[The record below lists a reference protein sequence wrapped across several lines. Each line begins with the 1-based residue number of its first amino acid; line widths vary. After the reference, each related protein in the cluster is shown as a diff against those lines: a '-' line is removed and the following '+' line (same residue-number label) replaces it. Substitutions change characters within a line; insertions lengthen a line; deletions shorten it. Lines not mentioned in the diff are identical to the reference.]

1 MLPSIGRRRPY
12 SIREN
17 HKSITGEIMGIA
29 TTNHPLL
36 FFHVL
41 TVVCISVLF
50 SSVFVKSS
58 LIYPLN
64 CSNSMQTCNSLLY
77 HNFEGLSMEEVA
89 SFYSVNLSSIKPI
102 TNGLKQDYLVSVP
115 CTCKDVRGTRGYF
128 YDTFYRVQKGETF
141 VGVTGKIYSGQA
153 WKAPGEEELFVD
165 GNRVSIHLACGCAE
179 RDFQEIV
186 TYTVDEQ
193 DTLSGIAELLSTQV
207 SEIENLNSRL
217 TQNPSFIDVGWVL
230 FVPRE
235 KRGIQTPKKGQS
247 PFVPK
252 NLKLL
257 INNAHL
263 KYKKLTLFTQSAKT
277 RDWKMIAAIVSAV
290 TLISISISIL
300 LLIRKRYQ
308 KSSNKASKVVTK
320 CSSTKRT
327 SLQSLLRKIDIEDA
341 TNSDRPVIYSLE
353 EIDEATQSFD
363 HSQKIGEGGYG
374 SVFIGILKGQEVA
387 IKKMKSSSS
396 KEFFAEL
403 RALCKI
409 HHVNVVELLGYASGD
424 SHLYLVYRYIEN
436 GSLNDHLHDPL
447 LKGYSPLSWTT
458 RAHIALD
465 AARGIEYIHDHMKE
479 RCVHCDIKT
488 SNILLDRGLRAKVA
502 DFGLAKLVEQSSEE
516 DFVATRLVGTPGY
529 IAPESVSELQITSK
543 TDVFAF
549 GVVLAELI
557 IGKRALFRESRETS
571 WMKSLISI
579 MYTIFQD
586 KDPVNAVEAHIDSNL
601 RGSYPIEEVHKMAE
615 LSRRCLSEDPV
626 NRPAMG
632 KIVLT
637 LSQILISTIEW
648 EALLA
653 GSDEV
658 FTGEFTGR

>member
-235 KRGIQTPKKGQS
+235 KRGIQTPKK
-247 PFVPK
+247 
-252 NLKLL
+252 
-257 INNAHL
+257 
-263 KYKKLTLFTQSAKT
+263 
-277 RDWKMIAAIVSAV
+277 
-290 TLISISISIL
+290 
-300 LLIRKRYQ
+300 
-308 KSSNKASKVVTK
+308 
-320 CSSTKRT
+320 
-327 SLQSLLRKIDIEDA
+327 DA

-488 SNILLDRGLRAKVA
+488 SNILLDRGLRAKV
-502 DFGLAKLVEQSSEE
+502 FMIVQRLESCV
-516 DFVATRLVGTPGY
+516 FVY
-529 IAPESVSELQITSK
+529 
-543 TDVFAF
+543 
-549 GVVLAELI
+549 VVL
-557 IGKRALFRESRETS
+557 
-571 WMKSLISI
+571 SLYLHS
-579 MYTIFQD
+579 
-586 KDPVNAVEAHIDSNL
+586 
-601 RGSYPIEEVHKMAE
+601 
-615 LSRRCLSEDPV
+615 
-626 NRPAMG
+626 
-632 KIVLT
+632 
-637 LSQILISTIEW
+637 
-648 EALLA
+648 
-653 GSDEV
+653 
-658 FTGEFTGR
+658 